1 MISCPAKRELKFER
15 KQLKTEQQ
23 FRVKEL
29 RNQKKITR
37 NSRPGLLALKPASY
51 SVKQMRASA
60 WQKAVNEDQDN
71 DMLHAIDSAKRRIA
85 EPVKDKISKHQRLQ
99 REEKKRDRLSDE
111 KSKSNKKLNR
121 QENKLNE
128 NHDRYK
134 QRKKRKPKNKKTKK
148 TVAERFKSAFKFVKN
163 VYEKEV
169 KKFFAVIAVPILI
182 IFLVF
187 AFIIMIF
194 SSIVSGGGFTLG
206 TYAAQDYDLSER
218 YATARV
224 MPMMVRENITTSAAA
239 ESVSLSLSM
248 TIITYRPAWHSQA
261 HGAFTTGTVLT
272 SELISNQSKK
282 STTVNP

>member
-1 MISCPAKRELKFER
+1 M
-15 KQLKTEQQ
+15 
-23 FRVKEL
+23 
-29 RNQKKITR
+29 
-37 NSRPGLLALKPASY
+37 LALKPASY
-51 SVKQMRASA
+51 SVKRMKASA

-71 DMLHAIDSAKRRIA
+71 DVLHAIDSAKRRIA
-85 EPVKDKISKHQRLQ
+85 EPVKDKISKPQRLQ

-128 NHDRYK
+128 NHDKYK

-169 KKFFAVIAVPILI
+169 KKFFAAIAVPILI

-194 SSIVSGGGFTLG
+194 SSIVSGGGL
-206 TYAAQDYDLSER
+206 LSALMR
-218 YATARV
+218 RRT
-224 MPMMVRENITTSAAA
+224 MTFPKLKSITRSLFITSIRKYLKSAI
-239 ESVSLSLSM
+239 L
-248 TIITYRPAWHSQA
+248 
-261 HGAFTTGTVLT
+261 
-272 SELISNQSKK
+272 LIGKK
-282 STTVNP
+282 V